1 MKVYRKKLPFF
12 LLLKLGSAKNVF
24 KIIVDNSYMP
34 LSGKPIIFAA
44 NHSNCFDFP
53 ITSTATKRHLYPLAG
68 KQRMPFLDRFFLAL
82 NGIIYAD
89 RLDHEDTSAV
99 KEAIILLL
107 NKGHSICWYPEGTW
121 NLTDNLLVLPLK
133 WGIISV
139 ARQADA
145 QIIPMVQYYD
155 RTDMTCTVRFGNPMA
170 GKDLDDNATAIQ
182 ELRDSMATLYW
193 DLMSRKP
200 VLKRKRADLKKLKDN
215 ILMAIDEYPSLEPE
229 YEKKC
234 VYGIREYEDV
244 VPSSIVPKRETA
256 FLFSKK
262 AVV

>member
-1 MKVYRKKLPFF
+1 MKIYRKKLPFF
-12 LLLKLGSAKNVF
+12 LLLKLGTAKNIF
-24 KIIVDNSYMP
+24 KIKVDNSYTP
-34 LSGKPIIFAA
+34 ISDKAIIFAA

-53 ITSTATKRHLYPLAG
+53 ITSTATKKHLYPLAG
-68 KQRMPFLDRFFLAL
+68 KQRMPFLDRFFLSL

-89 RLDHEDTSAV
+89 RLDHSDTNAV
-99 KEAIILLL
+99 KDAIIHLL

-145 QIIPMVQYYD
+145 QIIPLAQYYD
-155 RTDMTCTVRFGNPMA
+155 RTTMTCTVRFGKPLA
-170 GKDLDDNATAIQ
+170 GKDLEDNAIAIR

-193 DLMSRKP
+193 ELMSRED
-200 VLKRKRADLKKLKDN
+200 VLERKKIDISELRGH
-215 ILMAIDEYPSLEPE
+215 IMRAIDEYPSLEPE

-234 VYGIREYEDV
+234 MFGM
-244 VPSSIVPKRETA
+244 PKKQEILPLSVIPQLENA
-256 FLFSKK
+256 FLFNNRLIG
-262 AVV
+262 